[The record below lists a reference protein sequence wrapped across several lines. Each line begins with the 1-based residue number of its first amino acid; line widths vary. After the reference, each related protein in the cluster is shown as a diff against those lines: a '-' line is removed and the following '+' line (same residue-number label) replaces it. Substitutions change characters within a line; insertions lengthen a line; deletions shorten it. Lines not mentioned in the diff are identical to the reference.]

1 MDTPHLITLGYS
13 YHATQLGSVAILS
26 CIHPTH
32 LTSHSIMK
40 LPPFVIGIDIV
51 QLSRLDPLVHPKR
64 FLYLARRTMHPT
76 ELSRLIRHV
85 PAISPLFNDD
95 DTTSRSIFAKTLN
108 VDELRNFFRSLDPTS
123 VKGLHQSLASRWA
136 SKEAARKA
144 WGATLVSW
152 RDVTVHHIPGG
163 IEPGSA
169 GGGREIVLS
178 PFDSTR
184 PNGVFEDMRAVYAHD
199 EQERTTRVV
208 EVKEMGDMMLQRGR
222 LSISH
227 DGGYCVAT
235 VLAEPIRSE
244 IRAVLE
250 ERWHGGEEDTSE

>member
-1 MDTPHLITLGYS
+1 
-13 YHATQLGSVAILS
+13 
-26 CIHPTH
+26 
-32 LTSHSIMK
+32 MK
-40 LPPFVIGIDIV
+40 LPPFVIGTDIV

-76 ELSRLIRHV
+76 ELSRLIRHF

-95 DTTSRSIFAKTLN
+95 DTTSRSIFANDSTPAAQPLSPEAHELSASNSHSSNDHTSAKTLN

-152 RDVTVHHIPGG
+152 RDVTVHHVPGG
-163 IEPGSA
+163 REPGSA

-178 PFDSTR
+178 PFDGTR

-199 EQERTTRVV
+199 EQERTTRAV

-250 ERWHGGEEDTSE
+250 ERWHGGEEETSER